1 VAIPKVPRG
10 YALMITL
17 SDSDILMEL
26 TDQLADDML
35 LLHSAHLR
43 LPDNEKALKER
54 MEEAIREIAALRMK
68 VLKLIF
74 DDIVKAVFDGD
85 PP

>member
-1 VAIPKVPRG
+1 
-10 YALMITL
+10 MITL
-17 SDSDILMEL
+17 SDSDILTEL

-35 LLHSAHLR
+35 LLHSARLR
-43 LPDNEKALKER
+43 LPDNESALKER
-54 MEEAIREIAALRMK
+54 MEAAIREIAALRMK

-74 DDIVKAVFDGD
+74 DDLIKIVLDGD